1 MPVSIA
7 RTVRTINAVNITDL
21 FNKISEAKGAEFA
34 AGAAAVLD
42 LIIPASGEAQ
52 AENQPG

>member
-1 MPVSIA
+1 MPE
-7 RTVRTINAVNITDL
+7 NAVSITDL

-42 LIIPASGEAQ
+42 LIIPASGEAK
-52 AENQPG
+52 ADNQPG